1 MGKFF
6 IRLWSVFLL
15 VVSGMVLLAPANA
28 RAQDWPATIKVGLA
42 QNVSEQQFQVEGNYL
57 LLELNGARPLAVLEE
72 GKDYRVKVQD
82 GELAFYQGERC
93 LWQGSADLWLRRGG
107 RPLLVQSASGQT
119 ATAFPGGERGLYV
132 QAAGGLYRM
141 ADLNAVPVLITAAG
155 QQPLAGE
162 PGTSGHVQFSG
173 EPLSG
178 GYRGDMLFLG
188 RDNGYL
194 LVNQLPVEEYLYG
207 VVPAEM
213 PSSWPAEALK
223 AQAVAA
229 RTYAIKQIMSGN
241 AASRGFDV
249 WPDERSQVYLG
260 LRVENPATAA
270 AVDGTRGQILT
281 YKDQVIDALFH
292 SSSGGYTENS
302 EDMWQNPVAYLR
314 GKPDP
319 YDQNDRH
326 YNWQV
331 NFTADQLA
339 RQLNWSKYNLT
350 TVTDVQVQERTAVG
364 RRIKRLQ
371 ITGLDQS
378 GNTVPIEIAN
388 ADRLRRVLALKSAPF
403 DVQKQYDQQNNLVA
417 VVFTGSGWGH
427 ALGMPQWGARGM
439 AQQGYN
445 YREILSYYFTDVQLA
460 SIFQD

>member
-6 IRLWSVFLL
+6 IRLLTVFLIL
-15 VVSGMVLLAPANA
+15 VSGMMLVAPVNALA
-28 RAQDWPATIKVGLA
+28 RDWPETIKVCLA
-42 QNVSEQQFQVEGNYL
+42 QNVSEQQFQVQGSYL
-57 LLELNGARPLAVLEE
+57 LVDMSDARPLAVLEE
-72 GKDYRVKVQD
+72 GKAYRVKVQD

-107 RPLLVQSASGQT
+107 RTLVVQSAAGQT
-119 ATAFPGGERGLYV
+119 ETAFPGGERGLYV

-141 ADLNAVPVLITAAG
+141 SEINAAPVLITAAG

-162 PGTSGHVQFSG
+162 QSGSGYVQFSG
-173 EPLSG
+173 GPVSG
-178 GYRGDMLFLG
+178 DYRGDMLFRG
-188 RDNGYL
+188 HDTGYT

-207 VVPAEM
+207 VVPSEM
-213 PSSWPAEALK
+213 PSSWPEEALQ

-229 RTYAIKQIMSGN
+229 RTYAIKQILSGN
-241 AASRGFDV
+241 AAGRGFDV

-260 LRVENPATAA
+260 MRVENPATNAA
-270 AVDGTRGQILT
+270 IDNTRGQILT
-281 YKDQVIDALFH
+281 YKGQVIDALFH

-314 GKPDP
+314 GKADP

-339 RQLNWSKYNLT
+339 RQLSWSKYNLT
-350 TVTDVQVQERTAVG
+350 TVTDVQVKERTAVG
-364 RRIKRLQ
+364 RRIKKLQ

-378 GNTVPIEIAN
+378 GSTVQIEIAN
-388 ADRLRRVLALKSAPF
+388 ADRLRSVLALKSAPF

-439 AQQGYN
+439 AMKGYN

-460 SIFQD
+460 NIFQD